1 MSTTDVST
9 VTYVKVVHSN
19 QQNIAGAIQGL
30 LGVHNL
36 LPGGVLQVYC
46 LSPHLHR
53 EEALCNAV
61 SQTRKRTQTVTVL
74 KCPLKVEIMVCLFGS
89 SLTAETTNF
98 LRKSTRVAGPRH
110 LCRVCAAGK
119 V

>member
-1 MSTTDVST
+1 M
-9 VTYVKVVHSN
+9 TYVKVVHSN

-53 EEALCNAV
+53 EESFVQCSV
-61 SQTRKRTQTVTVL
+61 SDKETDADSDSPQM
-74 KCPLKVEIMVCLFGS
+74 PIEGGNNGLFVWEQLES
-89 SLTAETTNF
+89 RDN
-98 LRKSTRVAGPRH
+98 
-110 LCRVCAAGK
+110 
-119 V
+119 